1 MNLDRLRWSEAILHC
16 ERKGQGYVIATILNS
31 NGSVPRNA
39 GSKMVI
45 DHTNI
50 YDTIGG
56 GQLEFLVIHHARQL
70 LHDNQA
76 GQWVKPFPLAAE
88 AAQCCGGHVTV
99 LLESFAA
106 VDWHIVLY
114 GAGHVSQA
122 LLTILADLPCRV
134 SLIDS
139 RTELLPKQLP
149 DNVFADFNSDPAS
162 SVARL
167 PRHAWVIVFTHD
179 HTLDYQ
185 LCCELL
191 RRDDLAFVGLIGSKT
206 KSERFRYRLLRDGIS
221 EAALNTLVCPIGLPE
236 VSGKRPMEIAVSI
249 SAQLLGL
256 YYAGKPAAGKNTST
270 SWRDMKSLVTPLSD
284 AQLTSLQAAT
294 NEH

>member
-1 MNLDRLRWSEAILHC
+1 MKGVRLSWSEAILHC
-16 ERKGQGYVIATILNS
+16 EKKGQGYVIVTILNS

-45 DHTNI
+45 DHSAI

-56 GQLEFLVIHHARQL
+56 GQLEFLITQHAREL
-70 LHDNQA
+70 LRDNQP

-106 VDWHIVLY
+106 IDWQIALC

-134 SLIDS
+134 RLIDN
-139 RTELLPKQLP
+139 RAALLPEQLP
-149 DNVFADFNSDPAS
+149 TNVSADCTTDPVSTLAS
-162 SVARL
+162 L
-167 PRHAWVIVFTHD
+167 PRNTWVVIFTHD
-179 HTLDYQ
+179 HILDYQ
-185 LCCELL
+185 LCHELL
-191 RRDDLAFVGLIGSKT
+191 QRDDLAFIGLIGSKT
-206 KSERFRYRLLRDGIS
+206 KAERFRYRLLRDGIS
-221 EAALNTLVCPIGLPE
+221 ETALRALTCPVGLPE
-236 VSGKRPMEIAVSI
+236 VGGKRPMEIAVSI

-256 YYAGKPAAGKNTST
+256 YYANKPVADNRST
-270 SWRDMKSLVTPLSD
+270 SWREMKKLVTPLSD
-284 AQLTSLQAAT
+284 AQASMAR
-294 NEH
+294 EVSDGD